1 LPSPIDPQSF
11 SVKRSQVEFHN
22 FASLGDT
29 SRVIAHY
36 LDENTRRA
44 SIIQTHRE
52 FIGPMTPFLEIGA
65 NAGHTSYML
74 ANQFGG
80 EGFALD
86 LSADALRHG
95 AVLMDRWQL
104 SRAPVRVAGD
114 AVNLP
119 FRDGSIQFVMACQ
132 MLSQFMDME
141 SVFREV
147 KRVLAPG
154 GVFLFT
160 EEPLRR
166 LLSLRLYRA
175 PYQDRM
181 EPWERKLFDW
191 GLLGYLARDV
201 IGAEQEESFGIRQN
215 HKMYLGDWR
224 RLVAR
229 HFAEYRFQPFA
240 PERGWGEWTVKR
252 AAGNEWRAAR
262 LLGGTLAAVCRKA
275 GAQPPG
281 GISDTPPADVAQALV
296 PAVSR
301 LISTPLG
308 ARDTVSEASVGGSA
322 GAAGGANWASACA
335 TPRHWPG
342 SLDRFEALLRCP
354 DCHGDLAR
362 DATDTLVCACG
373 YRAANEGGV
382 YNLLP
387 AALRAELYPAD
398 RADIIDF
405 SLPGHT
411 ARLGDGWYEL
421 EGDYGNKY
429 RWMGPRAT
437 AVLRR
442 VHLTPQ
448 RLRIRGFAHEIQF
461 TRGQPVVEIRT
472 NGVRLAQQTLERVG
486 LFIIEADLAEAET
499 YNIEIAAT
507 PTWTVPGEDRTFTV
521 NIGMIRLVDRES

>member
-1 LPSPIDPQSF
+1 LPSPIDAQSF

-29 SRVIAHY
+29 TRVIAHY
-36 LDENTRRA
+36 LDENARRA
-44 SIIQTHRE
+44 SIIQAHRD
-52 FIGPMTPFLEIGA
+52 FIGSMTPFLEIGA

-95 AVLMDRWQL
+95 TVLMDRWHL
-104 SRAPVRVAGD
+104 TRAPIRLAGD

-132 MLSQFMDME
+132 MLSQFMNVE
-141 SVFREV
+141 SVFLEV

-154 GVFLFT
+154 GVFLLT

-181 EPWERKLFDW
+181 KPWERKMFDW

-201 IGAEQEESFGIRQN
+201 IGAEQEETFGIRQN
-215 HKMYLGDWR
+215 HKMYFSDWQ
-224 RLVAR
+224 RLIAK
-229 HFAEYRFQPFA
+229 HFAEHRYQISV
-240 PERGWGEWTVKR
+240 PERGWGDRMVKR
-252 AAGNEWRAAR
+252 AALNERRAAL
-262 LLGGTLAAVCRKA
+262 LLGGSLTAMCKKA
-275 GAQPPG
+275 GAGP
-281 GISDTPPADVAQALV
+281 
-296 PAVSR
+296 
-301 LISTPLG
+301 PLG
-308 ARDTVSEASVGGSA
+308 CFG
-322 GAAGGANWASACA
+322 
-335 TPRHWPG
+335 
-342 SLDRFEALLRCP
+342 RFEALLRCP

-362 DATDTLVCACG
+362 DAADTLFCACG
-373 YRAANEGGV
+373 YHAPNEGSV

-387 AALRAELYPAD
+387 AALRAELYPGG
-398 RADIIDF
+398 RADVIDF
-405 SLPGHT
+405 SLPSHT
-411 ARLGDGWYEL
+411 ACLGDGWLEL

-442 VHLTPQ
+442 VHVAPQ
-448 RLRIRGFAHEIQF
+448 RLRVRGFAHEIQF
-461 TRGQPVVEIRT
+461 TKGQPVVEVRA
-472 NGVRLAQQTLERVG
+472 NGVPVARQPLERVG
-486 LFIIEADLAEAET
+486 LFIIEADLPAAET
-499 YNIEIAAT
+499 YNIEIAAA
-507 PTWTVPGEDRTFTV
+507 PTWTVPGEDRCFTV
-521 NIGMIRLVDRES
+521 NVGMIRLVDRES